1 MSDEELS
8 ALVDD
13 ELSGAAR
20 AQALDRL
27 LAEPARQQT
36 WARYHMVGV
45 VIRDAHQLRQP
56 TVVALPQRRR
66 RALLPLSLAAAVAAL
81 VLAVS
86 WTRSPIPE
94 PPAVAVAPT
103 TAPDMVDIVAEPASA
118 TRRLDGYLL
127 NFNAQ
132 RARLGKS
139 GAHPY
144 VHVIGFDEQ

>member
-20 AQALDRL
+20 RQALDRL
-27 LAEPARQQT
+27 LADSARRRA
-36 WARYHMVGV
+36 WGRYHTIGAAM
-45 VIRDAHQLRQP
+45 RDALDGRRSE
-56 TVVALPQRRR
+56 VVQLPQRRR
-66 RALLPLSLAAAVAAL
+66 PALLPLGLAAGIAAL
-81 VLAVS
+81 ALAVS
-86 WTRSPIPE
+86 WTRSSPPE
-94 PPAVAVAPT
+94 PVAVAPA
-103 TAPDMVDIVAEPASA
+103 TAPQTVDIVANPARA
-118 TRRLDGYLL
+118 TRRLDGYLV